1 MCGIASAYLRAL
13 GPLHGVGK
21 ETMEK
26 LHELYRTGRLA
37 RYEKL
42 ANDPMMVAL
51 RDLKRVW
58 GVGKVRAC
66 GSIAPLSH
74 RRSRLGLG

>member
-1 MCGIASAYLRAL
+1 
-13 GPLHGVGK
+13 
-21 ETMEK
+21 MEK

-42 ANDPMMVAL
+42 ANDPIMVAL